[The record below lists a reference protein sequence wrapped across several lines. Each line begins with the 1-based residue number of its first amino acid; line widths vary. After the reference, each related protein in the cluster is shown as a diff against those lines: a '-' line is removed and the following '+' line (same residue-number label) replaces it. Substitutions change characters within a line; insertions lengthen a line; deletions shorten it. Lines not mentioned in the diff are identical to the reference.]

1 MSFFKSIKSAF
12 GGSDGDDYDV
22 YGQPTTF
29 VNPFSKDK
37 NVPDH
42 DRADVKDEVKIDV
55 DQHEEY
61 AIDAEFADKAARLMN
76 EHTQAV
82 IDMIK
87 GNWKKERENLM
98 KAVEEAKKSVEE
110 SKEKMQVNEA
120 NRRQAQAKV
129 TDLMAKVTDLEAA
142 QEKLD
147 IEKKSLESRLKAME
161 VRGDNTDELNGK
173 IEELNATIQQ
183 LKDELAE
190 KEAEIERRDNMPL
203 PAADG
208 PTVEQLNQQ
217 IEQRDEL
224 IERLRANA
232 SDLEERLNAAAE
244 ELKGAE
250 ELQKTIEEVE
260 DFKDKKNSEISSL
273 RQQIID
279 LQKRASEY
287 DELRKAHIVLK
298 EENEGLQKNVEHLE
312 LTAKQNAEVQ
322 NRRSIET
329 GNLIDGLKQQLAT
342 VTAVA
347 EDFKR
352 KYNSLSVDG
361 NEKAAS
367 FAKITAERD
376 DVKAELKR
384 TQVNLQRKQH
394 EAQAM
399 NDALAEKDRRIA
411 ALMQEVEELK
421 AQRPAVEKR
430 AAVEDVPFGNG
441 DSFVDEPAAPRAG
454 QEDPALG
461 AIDDIDWA
469 DDGSMPPHPGE
480 DPRQLSLF

>member
-12 GGSDGDDYDV
+12 GSDSDDYDV

-37 NVPDH
+37 NVAEHERD
-42 DRADVKDEVKIDV
+42 KEDEVHIEV
-55 DQHEEY
+55 DKKEEY
-61 AIDAEFADKAARLMN
+61 AIDAEFADKAAKLMN

-82 IDMIK
+82 INMLK
-87 GNWKKERENLM
+87 GNWKKEREELM
-98 KAVEEAKKSVEE
+98 AMVEEAKKNIEE

-120 NRRQAQAKV
+120 NRRQAQTRANDLASKV
-129 TDLMAKVTDLEAA
+129 AELEAE

-161 VRGDNTDELNGK
+161 VRNENADELDEK
-173 IEELNATIQQ
+173 VKELNATIEDLQRQ
-183 LKDELAE
+183 VAE
-190 KEAEIERRDNMPL
+190 RDAEIERRDNMPM
-203 PAADG
+203 PADDG
-208 PTVEQLNQQ
+208 PTIDDLNQQ

-224 IERLRANA
+224 IERMKANI
-232 SDLEERLNAAAE
+232 DDMQQKIDAAAE
-244 ELKGAE
+244 ELKGVE
-250 ELQKTIEEVE
+250 ELQKTIEQVE
-260 DFKDKKNSEISSL
+260 EFKDKKNSEISSL

-298 EENEGLQKNVEHLE
+298 NDNEGLQKTIDQLE
-312 LTAKQNAEVQ
+312 AAAKQNAEVQ

-329 GNLIDGLKQQLAT
+329 GNTIDSLKSQLAS
-342 VTAVA
+342 ANAMA

-361 NEKAAS
+361 NERAAN

-376 DVKAELKR
+376 DVKAELRR
-384 TQVNLQRKQH
+384 TQVTLQKKQH

-399 NDALAEKDRRIA
+399 MDALADKDRRIA
-411 ALMQEVEELK
+411 ALTQQVEEMSK
-421 AQRPAVEKR
+421 A
-430 AAVEDVPFGNG
+430 AARVSEA
-441 DSFVDEPAAPRAG
+441 DSALQD
-454 QEDPALG
+454 DPTMP
-461 AIDDIDWA
+461 AIDDIEWA

>member
-12 GGSDGDDYDV
+12 GGSDGEDYDV

-37 NVPDH
+37 NLVEREH
-42 DRADVKDEVKIDV
+42 DQEDLQIEL

-87 GNWKKERENLM
+87 GTWKQEREDLM
-98 KAVEEAKKSVEE
+98 KVVEEAKKNIEE
-110 SKEKMQVNEA
+110 NNEKMKANEA
-120 NRRQAQAKV
+120 KRHQAQARAN
-129 TDLMAKVTDLEAA
+129 DLSAKIAELEADH
-142 QEKLD
+142 ERIE

-161 VRGDNTDELNGK
+161 VRGEGADELNK
-173 IEELNATIQQ
+173 KVEEMDAVIED
-183 LKDELAE
+183 LKKQIAE
-190 KEAEIERRDNMPL
+190 KDAEIERRDNMPL
-203 PAADG
+203 PADEG
-208 PTVEQLNQQ
+208 PTIEQLNQQ

-224 IERLRANA
+224 IERLRANT
-232 SDLEERLNAAAE
+232 SEMEERLNAAAE
-244 ELKGAE
+244 ELKAAE
-250 ELQKTIEEVE
+250 ELQKTVAQVEE
-260 DFKDKKNSEISSL
+260 FKDKKNSEIASL

-287 DELRKAHIVLK
+287 DELRKKLVVMQDEK
-298 EENEGLQKNVEHLE
+298 DGLNKTIEQLE
-312 LTAKQNAEVQ
+312 QSAKQNAEVQ

-329 GNLIDGLKQQLAT
+329 GNLIDGLKQQLA
-342 VTAVA
+342 AANAAA

-361 NEKAAS
+361 NERAAN

-384 TQVNLQRKQH
+384 TQVTLQKKQH

-399 NDALAEKDRRIA
+399 NDAIAEKDRRIA
-411 ALMQEVEELK
+411 ALTQQIEELSK
-421 AQRPAVEKR
+421 SRPA
-430 AAVEDVPFGNG
+430 AQAPASDALFGS
-441 DSFVDEPAAPRAG
+441 DPSVAQD
-454 QEDPALG
+454 DPAIRAL
-461 AIDDIDWA
+461 DDIDWD

>member
-12 GGSDGDDYDV
+12 GGSDNDDYDV
-22 YGQPTTF
+22 FGQPTTF

-42 DRADVKDEVKIDV
+42 EHEDEEVVIEV
-55 DQHEEY
+55 DQHEEF

-82 IDMIK
+82 IDLIK
-87 GNWKKERENLM
+87 GTWKKEREELLAKVEDAKKM
-98 KAVEEAKKSVEE
+98 VEEN
-110 SKEKMQVNEA
+110 KEKMQAVEA
-120 NRRQAQAKV
+120 NRRQAQTRANDLSAKV
-129 TDLMAKVTDLEAA
+129 AELEAA
-142 QEKLD
+142 QERLD

-161 VRGDNTDELNGK
+161 VRGDGSDELNKK
-173 IEELNATIQQ
+173 IEELNATIDGLQGQ
-183 LKDELAE
+183 IAE
-190 KEAEIERRDNMPL
+190 RDAEIERRDNMPL
-203 PAADG
+203 PADDG
-208 PTVEQLNQQ
+208 PSKEQLNQQ

-224 IERLRANA
+224 IERLRGNVKE
-232 SDLEERLNAAAE
+232 LEERLEAAAE

-250 ELQKTIEEVE
+250 ELQKAVDQVEE
-260 DFKDKKNSEISSL
+260 FKDKKNSEIASL

-279 LQKRASEY
+279 LQKRASEF
-287 DELRKAHIVLK
+287 DELRKAHIILK
-298 EENEGLQKNVEHLE
+298 DENEGLQKTIDQLE
-312 LTAKQNAEVQ
+312 QTAKQNAEVQ

-329 GNLIDGLKQQLAT
+329 GNQIDGLKQQLA
-342 VTAVA
+342 AASAMA

-361 NEKAAS
+361 NEKAAN

-376 DVKAELKR
+376 DAKAELKR
-384 TQVNLQRKQH
+384 TQVTLQKKQH

-399 NDALAEKDRRIA
+399 TDAIAEKDRRIA
-411 ALMQEVEELK
+411 ALTQQIEELSK
-421 AQRPAVEKR
+421 
-430 AAVEDVPFGNG
+430 
-441 DSFVDEPAAPRAG
+441 G
-454 QEDPALG
+454 QSERFADTSIQDDPAMR
-461 AIDDIDWA
+461 AIDDIDWE

>member
-12 GGSDGDDYDV
+12 GGSDEEYDV

-37 NVPDH
+37 NLIGREH
-42 DRADVKDEVKIDV
+42 DQDDLQIEV
-55 DQHEEY
+55 DQQEEY

-87 GNWKKERENLM
+87 GTWKQEREDLM
-98 KAVEEAKKSVEE
+98 KVVEEAKKNVEE
-110 SKEKMQVNEA
+110 NNEKMKENEA
-120 NRRQAQAKV
+120 NRRQAQARAN
-129 TDLMAKVTDLEAA
+129 DLSAKIAELEA
-142 QEKLD
+142 EHERID

-161 VRGDNTDELNGK
+161 VRGEGADELNK
-173 IEELNATIQQ
+173 KVEELNAVVED
-183 LKDELAE
+183 LKNQVAE
-190 KEAEIERRDNMPL
+190 RDAEIERRDNMPL
-203 PAADG
+203 PADDG
-208 PTVEQLNQQ
+208 PTIEQLNQQ

-224 IERLRANA
+224 IERLRTNT
-232 SDLEERLNAAAE
+232 SEMEERLNAAAE
-244 ELKGAE
+244 ELKAAE
-250 ELQKTIEEVE
+250 ELQKTVAQVEE
-260 DFKDKKNSEISSL
+260 FKDKKNSEIASL

-279 LQKRASEY
+279 LQKRASEF
-287 DELRKAHIVLK
+287 DELRKKLVVV
-298 EENEGLQKNVEHLE
+298 EEEKEGLSKTIDQLE
-312 LTAKQNAEVQ
+312 QSAKQNAEVQ

-329 GNLIDGLKQQLAT
+329 GNLIDGLKQQLAAA
-342 VTAVA
+342 TALA

-361 NEKAAS
+361 NERAAN

-384 TQVNLQRKQH
+384 TQVTLQKKQH

-399 NDALAEKDRRIA
+399 NDAIAEKDRRIA
-411 ALMQEVEELK
+411 ALTQQIEELSK
-421 AQRPAVEKR
+421 ARPGAQAS
-430 AAVEDVPFGNG
+430 AADVLFGG
-441 DSFVDEPAAPRAG
+441 MDDASVPQD
-454 QEDPALG
+454 DPAIRAL
-461 AIDDIDWA
+461 DDIDWD
-469 DDGSMPPHPGE
+469 DDGSLPPHPGE

>member
-12 GGSDGDDYDV
+12 GSDSDDYDV
-22 YGQPTTF
+22 FGQPTTF

-37 NVPDH
+37 NVPDREH
-42 DRADVKDEVKIDV
+42 DKEDEPHIEV
-55 DQHEEY
+55 DKKEEY

-82 IDMIK
+82 IDMLK
-87 GNWKKERENLM
+87 GNWKKEREDLM
-98 KAVEEAKKSVEE
+98 KMVEDAKKSVED

-120 NRRQAQAKV
+120 NRRQAQNRANDLTAKI
-129 TDLMAKVTDLEAA
+129 AELEAEH
-142 QEKLD
+142 EKLD

-161 VRGDNTDELNGK
+161 VRGEGNDELNQK
-173 IEELNATIQQ
+173 IEELNSTIEDLQRQ
-183 LKDELAE
+183 VAE
-190 KEAEIERRDNMPL
+190 RDAEIERRDSMPL
-203 PAADG
+203 PANDG
-208 PTVEQLNQQ
+208 PTVDQLTQQ
-217 IEQRDEL
+217 VEQRDEL
-224 IERLRANA
+224 IERLR
-232 SDLEERLNAAAE
+232 SSVKELEDRLDAAAE
-244 ELKGAE
+244 ELKAAE
-250 ELQKTIEEVE
+250 ELQKAVEQVEE
-260 DFKDKKNSEISSL
+260 FKDKKNSEISSL

-279 LQKRASEY
+279 LQRRASEY
-287 DELRKAHIVLK
+287 DELRKAHIVLQQDN
-298 EENEGLQKNVEHLE
+298 ENLQKNIEQLE

-329 GNLIDGLKQQLAT
+329 GNTIDGLKAQLAAA
-342 VTAVA
+342 TALA

-352 KYNSLSVDG
+352 KYNTLSVDG

-376 DVKAELKR
+376 DAKAELKR
-384 TQVNLQRKQH
+384 TQVALQKKQH

-399 NDALAEKDRRIA
+399 SDAITDKDRRIA
-411 ALMQEVEELK
+411 MLTQQIEELK
-421 AQRPAVEKR
+421 AAKPAQVVQEAPAVQ
-430 AAVEDVPFGNG
+430 D
-441 DSFVDEPAAPRAG
+441 
-454 QEDPALG
+454 DPAMG

>member
-1 MSFFKSIKSAF
+1 MSFFKSIKNAF
-12 GGSDGDDYDV
+12 GSDSDDYDV

-37 NVPDH
+37 NVAENERD
-42 DRADVKDEVKIDV
+42 KEDEIVIEV
-55 DQHEEY
+55 DKKEEY
-61 AIDAEFADKAARLMN
+61 AIDAEYADKAAKLMN

-82 IDMIK
+82 IDMLK
-87 GNWKKERENLM
+87 GSWKKEREDLM
-98 KAVEEAKKSVEE
+98 AMVEEAKKSVEDN
-110 SKEKMQVNEA
+110 KEKMQANEA
-120 NRRQAQAKV
+120 NRRQAQNRANDLAAKV
-129 TDLMAKVTDLEAA
+129 AELEAE

-161 VRGDNTDELNGK
+161 VRTEGADDLNK
-173 IEELNATIQQ
+173 QIEELNATIGDLQQ
-183 LKDELAE
+183 KVAE
-190 KEAEIERRDNMPL
+190 RDAEIERRDNMPL
-203 PAADG
+203 PADDA
-208 PTVEQLNQQ
+208 PTIEQLNQQ
-217 IEQRDEL
+217 IEQRDDL
-224 IERLRANA
+224 IERLKANL
-232 SDLEERLNAAAE
+232 SEMEQRLNAAAE

-250 ELQKTIEEVE
+250 ELKKTVEQVEE
-260 DFKDKKNSEISSL
+260 FKDKKNSEISSL

-298 EENEGLQKNVEHLE
+298 DENEVLQKTIDQMEAA
-312 LTAKQNAEVQ
+312 AKQNAEVQ

-329 GNLIDGLKQQLAT
+329 GNTIDSLKSQLASA
-342 VTAVA
+342 TAMA

-361 NEKAAS
+361 NERAAN

-384 TQVNLQRKQH
+384 TQVTLQKKQH

-399 NDALAEKDRRIA
+399 IDALAEKDRRIA
-411 ALMQEVEELK
+411 ALTQQVEEMGK
-421 AQRPAVEKR
+421 AD
-430 AAVEDVPFGNG
+430 AATFVSVED
-441 DSFVDEPAAPRAG
+441 
-454 QEDPALG
+454 DPAMQG
-461 AIDDIDWA
+461 IDDIDWE

>member
-12 GGSDGDDYDV
+12 GSDSDDYDV

-37 NVPDH
+37 NVAEHERD
-42 DRADVKDEVKIDV
+42 KEDEVHIEV
-55 DQHEEY
+55 DKKEEY
-61 AIDAEFADKAARLMN
+61 AIDAEFADKAAKLMN

-82 IDMIK
+82 INMLK
-87 GNWKKERENLM
+87 GNWKKEREELM
-98 KAVEEAKKSVEE
+98 AMVEEAKKNIEE

-120 NRRQAQAKV
+120 NRRQAQTRANDLASKV
-129 TDLMAKVTDLEAA
+129 AELEAE

-161 VRGDNTDELNGK
+161 VRNENADELDEK
-173 IEELNATIQQ
+173 VKELNATIEDLQRQ
-183 LKDELAE
+183 VAE
-190 KEAEIERRDNMPL
+190 RDAEIERRDNMPM
-203 PAADG
+203 PADDG
-208 PTVEQLNQQ
+208 PTIDDLNQQ

-224 IERLRANA
+224 IERMKANI
-232 SDLEERLNAAAE
+232 DEMQQKIDAAAE
-244 ELKGAE
+244 ELKGVE
-250 ELQKTIEEVE
+250 ELQKTIEQVE
-260 DFKDKKNSEISSL
+260 EFKDKKNSEISSL

-298 EENEGLQKNVEHLE
+298 NDNEGLQKTIDQLE
-312 LTAKQNAEVQ
+312 AAAKQNAEVQ

-329 GNLIDGLKQQLAT
+329 GNTIDSLKSQLAS
-342 VTAVA
+342 ANAMA

-361 NEKAAS
+361 NERAAN

-376 DVKAELKR
+376 DVKAELRR
-384 TQVNLQRKQH
+384 TQVTLQKKQH

-399 NDALAEKDRRIA
+399 MDALADKDRRIA
-411 ALMQEVEELK
+411 ALTLQVEEMSK
-421 AQRPAVEKR
+421 A
-430 AAVEDVPFGNG
+430 AARVSEA
-441 DSFVDEPAAPRAG
+441 DSALQD
-454 QEDPALG
+454 DPTMP
-461 AIDDIDWA
+461 AIDDIEWA